1 MDRVVNG
8 NTYDTWRLVCCL
20 SLFLLSITG
29 AALVFNVENE
39 EAMRRCLTA
48 GASPEHCL
56 LTVHG
61 R

>member
-1 MDRVVNG
+1 MDRTVNS
-8 NTYDTWRLVCCL
+8 NTYDAWRLAACL
-20 SLFLLSITG
+20 SVFLFSVTG